1 MSKALVIG
9 SEGNVGT
16 RLVEHLRHVGWDVLE
31 SDILPRWRPN
41 YLIADIGNPLDL
53 IPAFDWKPDVVF
65 LLAAAVG
72 RTVCEQAPSMSIQT
86 NLAGVNNVLQLCRRS
101 DCKIVFF
108 SSSEV
113 YGPVANPMDEA
124 TTIPQPN
131 NRYGLSKWLG
141 EHLVEY
147 EVRHAGLRAVT
158 LRPCMIYDEKEQV
171 GEHRSAMIRFAS
183 NLARGRAIQVHRGSQ
198 RGWLHVLDAVRG
210 IEAAARVEEYAA
222 INIGHPRVMPMLEL
236 AEMIAAE
243 LDVDPS
249 LIEISD
255 LPTNMTLVKYPAL
268 ARQRELLH
276 FEPRI
281 DVEEGVRRV
290 CALQARMAAAECAAA
305 HAATNAAPVAA
316 SMAAPVT
323 TPVAAP
329 VTAPVAAPVTAATR
343 RPLHQPELAAS

>member
-9 SEGNVGT
+9 SEGNVGA
-16 RLVEHLRHVGWDVLE
+16 RLVEHLRSVGWEVLE
-31 SDILPRWRPN
+31 SDILPRWRAN

-53 IPAFDWKPDVVF
+53 IAAFDWKPDVVF

-101 DCKIVFF
+101 GCKIVFF

-158 LRPCMIYDEKEQV
+158 LRPCMIYDEEEDV

-183 NLARGRAIQVHRGSQ
+183 NLARERVIQVHRGSQ

-243 LDVDPS
+243 LDADPS
-249 LIEISD
+249 LIQISD
-255 LPTNMTLVKYPAL
+255 LPSNMTLVKYPAL

-290 CALQARMAAAECAAA
+290 CALQVRTAAAERAATHPAMTNGTAEAAMAAAKAAA
-305 HAATNAAPVAA
+305 MAAPVAPSAAA
-316 SMAAPVT
+316 SA
-323 TPVAAP
+323 
-329 VTAPVAAPVTAATR
+329 R